1 MALLDRLNPQ
11 QKEAVLSTEGPL
23 LILAGAGSGKTRVI
37 ISRIAYLVQEKGV
50 SPSAILAVTF
60 TNKAAQEMRERV
72 GRTLAEEGPAPSS
85 SPVVSTFHSFCVRM
99 LRFHGE
105 PLAEV
110 RPGFTRSFNIYDDAD
125 QITVVKGVFRDLGL
139 DEKAFMKPRAAQSI
153 ISQAKNQGRTPQD
166 FYRDSTSPQSS
177 RLATVYEKYQ
187 DALQT
192 ANALDFDDLLL
203 EAVRLLKHSPEA
215 RARVGGRYQYVMVD
229 EYQDTNR
236 PQYDLLRLLTES
248 HDNVCVVGDEDQSIY
263 SWRGAEIRN
272 ILDFERDFP
281 NATTIRLEQNYRSTK
296 RILEG
301 AGAVVANNQARKGK
315 NLWTDGLEGNKIV
328 FYQGDDAE
336 SEALFV
342 ADQINRHLSD
352 NPESR
357 AAVLYRTN
365 SQSRQIE
372 EALRRYGRKYN
383 VVGGVSFYQRAEVK
397 DLIAYLKAA
406 QTPEDAVA
414 IQRIINTPARGIGKT
429 TIDELLA
436 HAAQGKVTLWE
447 AICRSVEEHRFATR
461 AHSALKGFWQLI
473 KLMQQKLADEPIDQA
488 LLWVY
493 EETGYRRMLET
504 DPSVEAESRRENIG
518 ELLNAAAD
526 AAQRH
531 ESVQTFLDQAALVAQ
546 ADDIDET
553 SQVTLMTLHNAKG
566 LEFPWVALTG
576 MEEGLFPHSRS
587 LEDENAMEEERRL
600 CYVGMTRAEQQ
611 LTLTCARTRRRFGG
625 GSPNWQS
632 RSRFLSEVPPQL
644 IDDRTVGGS
653 ELFGLKPSPSER
665 FRGSEDY
672 DLFSEREQVRSMA
685 ESRLAGAK
693 SKFSGKT
700 YDSADAVA
708 QFFQQRGMSPGAK
721 PAAKPAGGRPPNQ
734 TYPARKSK
742 PVLDARPPAGARPG
756 ELVRGNRV
764 RHSKYGVGSIV
775 RREGDG
781 DDAKVTVM
789 FEKHGLKKMVV
800 RYAGLQTI

>member
-11 QKEAVLSTEGPL
+11 QKEAVLTTEGPL

-37 ISRIAYLVQEKGV
+37 IARIAYLIQEKGV

-60 TNKAAQEMRERV
+60 TNKAAQEMRARV
-72 GRTLAEEGPAPSS
+72 SRVLEEGASS
-85 SPVVSTFHSFCVRM
+85 ASTPVVSTFHSFCVRL
-99 LRFHGE
+99 LRFHGA
-105 PLAEV
+105 PLAEI

-125 QITVVKGVFRDLGL
+125 QITVVKNVFRDLGL
-139 DEKAFMKPRAAQSI
+139 DEKAFMKPRAALSI
-153 ISQAKNQGRTPQD
+153 ISQAKNQGRTPLD
-166 FYRDSTSPQSS
+166 FYRESTSPQSE
-177 RLATVYEKYQ
+177 RLAVVYEKYQ

-203 EAVRLLKHSPEA
+203 EAVRLLRRSPETRA
-215 RARVGGRYQYVMVD
+215 RAGGRYQYVMVD

-281 NATTIRLEQNYRSTK
+281 NAKTIRLEQNYRSTG
-296 RILEG
+296 RILEA

-315 NLWTDGLEGNKIV
+315 QLWTEGAEGAKIV

-342 ADQINRHLSD
+342 ADQINKHLSD

-365 SQSRQIE
+365 SQSRQFE
-372 EALRRYGRKYN
+372 EALRRYGRKYQ
-383 VVGGVSFYQRAEVK
+383 VIGGVSFYQRAEVK

-414 IQRIINTPARGIGKT
+414 LQRIINTPARGVGKT
-429 TIDELLA
+429 TIEALLA
-436 HAAQGKVTLWE
+436 HAASDKISLWE
-447 AICRSVEEHRFATR
+447 AICRSVEEHRFPPR
-461 AHSALKGFWQLI
+461 AHAALKGFWQLI
-473 KLMQQKLADEPIDQA
+473 KLMQQKLTDEPIDEA
-488 LLWVY
+488 LRWVY
-493 EETGYRRMLET
+493 DETSYRRMLEA
-504 DPSVEAESRRENIG
+504 DPSIEAESRRENIA
-518 ELLNAAAD
+518 ELFNAAAD
-526 AAQRH
+526 AAQRD
-531 ESVQTFLDQAALVAQ
+531 ESVQAFLDHAALVSE
-546 ADDIDET
+546 ADKVDDR

-566 LEFPWVALTG
+566 LEFPWVALAG

-587 LEDENAMEEERRL
+587 LEDETALEEERRL

-625 GSPNWQS
+625 GSPD
-632 RSRFLSEVPPQL
+632 RMTPSRFLGEVPPQL

-653 ELFGLKPSPSER
+653 ELFGLTPSPSER
-665 FRGSEDY
+665 FLGRLDY
-672 DLFSEREQVRSMA
+672 DLYSEREQVRSMA

-693 SKFSGKT
+693 NRFSGKT

-708 QFFQQRGMSPGAK
+708 QFFQQRGLGSRGPRASK
-721 PAAKPAGGRPPNQ
+721 APAGAAANQ
-734 TYPARKSK
+734 SYPERKSK
-742 PVLDARPPAGARPG
+742 PTLEARPPAGARPG
-756 ELVRGNRV
+756 QLRRGSRV

-775 RREGDG
+775 LREGDG
-781 DDAKVTVM
+781 EDAKVTVM

-800 RYAGLQTI
+800 KYAGLQTI